1 MPLPQSNTSA
11 AKQMR
16 VAAVLAVLSRSLH
29 RHVFRPVYLI
39 EEDDGGHVNGP
50 PTPGHHGANG
60 GVHGANGH
68 HTNGHPPP
76 DRDSLARLLQ
86 VLDVDNPAR
95 ENNFRATLLAAVPE
109 RQRASAA
116 RRARTVAREVSWHV
130 QDLLGGSQYEA
141 FCGRLEAACTL
152 ACAQWM
158 LIQRASVRIEAY
170 FGPPY
175 DDFDWQILPLP
186 HFEGDGERGGRRE
199 VVVQP
204 DEGGAVID
212 DNDDV
217 VVEVGRPIGAGASG
231 PEEPRPRTQDGEE
244 HDEPELEPA
253 DIMLVVWPSMCAVE
267 GGQYESITQGLVIS
281 KDQVRAA
288 QEELRGRGR
297 NKPSG
302 TKRART
308 LSMPGRGVSGCIG
321 KTFLAAGD
329 GGESNDG

>member
-39 EEDDGGHVNGP
+39 EEDDSGPISGHPNAS
-50 PTPGHHGANG
+50 HHGVNG
-60 GVHGANGH
+60 GVHGPNGH

-76 DRDSLARLLQ
+76 SRDSIARLLQ
-86 VLDVDNPAR
+86 VLDADNPAR

-158 LIQRASVRIEAY
+158 IIQKASVRIEAY

-175 DDFDWQILPLP
+175 DDFDWQVLPLP
-186 HFEGDGERGGRRE
+186 HFEGDGDRPRRE

-204 DEGGAVID
+204 DDGGAIID

-217 VVEVGRPIGAGASG
+217 VVEVGRPIGEGAAGPDA
-231 PEEPRPRTQDGEE
+231 PRTRDADD
-244 HDEPELEPA
+244 HDDEPELEPA

-297 NKPSG
+297 NRPT

-308 LSMPGRGVSGCIG
+308 LSMPGRGVSGSVG
-321 KTFLAAGD
+321 QTFLAAGD